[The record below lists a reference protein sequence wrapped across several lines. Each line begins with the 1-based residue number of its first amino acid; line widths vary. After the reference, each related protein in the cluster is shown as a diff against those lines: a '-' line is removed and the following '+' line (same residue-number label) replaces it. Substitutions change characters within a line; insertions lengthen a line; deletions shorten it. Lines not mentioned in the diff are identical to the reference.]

1 MIDGVIPDIE
11 WRKRERAN
19 LQAALRQADGRVY
32 GPGGAAELLG
42 VRPTTLASRLKTLGL
57 TPAKAGSRGR
67 PARNRE
73 SPFQLG

>member
-1 MIDGVIPDIE
+1 VPPAAQEPVIDGVIPDIE

-19 LQAALRQADGRVY
+19 LQAALQRADGRVY

-57 TPAKAGSRGR
+57 QPAKAGGR
-67 PARNRE
+67 RAPRT
-73 SPFQLG
+73 